1 MNPAINTAIANTRPG
16 LVEPGAINPAAMIK
30 TIFKITGLNA
40 VAQKCFFVFRIAPAK
55 AVSEINNK

>member
-30 TIFKITGLNA
+30 TIFKITGLKA